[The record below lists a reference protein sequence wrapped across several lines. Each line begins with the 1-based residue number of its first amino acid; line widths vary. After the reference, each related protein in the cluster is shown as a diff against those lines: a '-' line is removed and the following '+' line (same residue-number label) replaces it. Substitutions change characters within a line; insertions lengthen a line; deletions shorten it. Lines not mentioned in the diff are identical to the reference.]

1 MRTVTMRAV
10 TMRTTTLT
18 RRAVAALGIAL
29 AAGALTACGGGD
41 ARDGAPDSN
50 AAVEAP
56 APTETPAPTSAPATA
71 SRPSTATE
79 RPTASATAMIP
90 PSTTEPAPT
99 TATPAVHDGPLRAV
113 ALVPELVVLD
123 APDGSPVATVADRT
137 AFGTATVLGVA
148 TPPAGDGWVSVLV
161 PTRPNGLQGWV
172 SETDVRVEPL
182 TAEIFVDLTART
194 LRLVDDDVEVG
205 TWPVAIGRP
214 DRPTPT
220 GDYFITDKLA
230 TGDPDSVWGA
240 HAFGIS
246 AFSDVLTDFIG
257 GIGQIGIHGTNNPDS
272 IGQAASSGC
281 IRLPNEVIDALI
293 ERLPLGTPVHIA

>member
-1 MRTVTMRAV
+1 M
-10 TMRTTTLT
+10 
-18 RRAVAALGIAL
+18 
-29 AAGALTACGGGD
+29 
-41 ARDGAPDSN
+41 P
-50 AAVEAP
+50 
-56 APTETPAPTSAPATA
+56 
-71 SRPSTATE
+71 
-79 RPTASATAMIP
+79 
-90 PSTTEPAPT
+90 
-99 TATPAVHDGPLRAV
+99 VHDGPMRAV
-113 ALVPELVVLD
+113 SLVNELVVLD
-123 APDGSPVATVADRT
+123 APGGSPVATVEAKT

-148 TPPAGDGWVSVLV
+148 APPAGDGWVSVQV

-172 SETDVRVEPL
+172 QEADVRLEPL
-182 TAEIFVDLTART
+182 TTEIFVDLTART
-194 LRLVDDDVEVG
+194 LRLVDGGAEVG
-205 TWPVAIGRP
+205 TWSIAIGRP

-220 GDYFITDKLA
+220 GRFFITDKLA

-240 HAFGIS
+240 NAVGIS

>member
-1 MRTVTMRAV
+1 MRI
-10 TMRTTTLT
+10 TTIT
-18 RRAVAALGIAL
+18 RGAAVAIGITL

-41 ARDGAPDSN
+41 SRDAAPAST

-56 APTETPAPTSAPATA
+56 TPAPTAASSTNPTPPSSEPSITNEPPTTPAATA
-71 SRPSTATE
+71 A
-79 RPTASATAMIP
+79 
-90 PSTTEPAPT
+90 PSTTESAPT
-99 TATPAVHDGPLRAV
+99 TSAPAVHDGPMRAV
-113 ALVPELVVLD
+113 SLVTELVVLD
-123 APDGSPVATVADRT
+123 APGGAPVATVADRT

-148 TPPAGDGWVSVLV
+148 APPAGDGWVSVFV

-172 SETDVRVEPL
+172 RASDVRLEPL
-182 TAEIFVDLTART
+182 TAEVFVDLTART
-194 LRLVDDDVEVG
+194 LRVVDDGVEMG
-205 TWPVAIGRP
+205 TWPIAIGRP

-220 GDYFITDKLA
+220 GRFFVTDKIA
-230 TGDPDSVWGA
+230 TGDPNSVWGA

-281 IRLPNEVIDALI
+281 IRLPNEVIDGLI